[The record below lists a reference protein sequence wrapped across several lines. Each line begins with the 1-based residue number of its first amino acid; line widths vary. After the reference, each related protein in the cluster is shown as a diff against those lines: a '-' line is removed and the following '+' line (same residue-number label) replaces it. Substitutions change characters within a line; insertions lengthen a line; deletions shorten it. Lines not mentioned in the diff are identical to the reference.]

1 MQRVRG
7 PLRPG
12 ACVGLISPASGI
24 DRGSLGGGLRV
35 LERAGFAW
43 RLGRATRLDSATGS
57 FHADTPEARAAELM
71 ELALDP
77 SIDALLAVRGGVG
90 SLGILP
96 FLDYPRLR
104 EARTCLIGM
113 SDITALALALVA
125 RSDLPSFAAPMPSQ
139 LGRGVP
145 LFTIRHW
152 RESLGGTASDGPID
166 LPKGAILRSLTPGVA
181 EGPLLPCNL
190 SLLVSLLGTSYCPS
204 LDGVLLL
211 LEDVD
216 ETPLSI
222 DRMLSR
228 LRLTGACE
236 RLAGV
241 VLGQFNT
248 RCGPRDAGQF
258 DHAAAARGVG
268 AVARVPAIADFPHGH
283 EPLTTTPSPSARASA
298 ALDRTSATRGAH
310 VDLGGA
316 AVAWSTGVRRDARS
330 RWPHSAWRWCSESD
344 SSRVG

>member
-1 MQRVRG
+1 M
-7 PLRPG
+7 
-12 ACVGLISPASGI
+12 
-24 DRGSLGGGLRV
+24 

-241 VLGQFNT
+241 VLGQFT

-258 DHAAAARGVG
+258 DHTPRLLEEWARSL
-268 AVARVPAIADFPHGH
+268 RVPAIADFPHGH
-283 EPLTTTPSPSARASA
+283 EPLTTTLPFGARVRLSTEPPRLE
-298 ALDRTSATRGAH
+298 ALTSIWEGQR
-310 VDLGGA
+310 
-316 AVAWSTGVRRDARS
+316 
-330 RWPHSAWRWCSESD
+330 
-344 SSRVG
+344 